1 MRITVIALTLLLLP
15 LTAMA
20 QETPKVE
27 LFGGYSYFRTEDD
40 RNLHGWNGSV
50 AVNLNKWF
58 GLVAD
63 VSGHY
68 DSQRFRLLSSNGDI
82 FSLEHFNR
90 HQVLIGPR
98 FSLRKSKRVTP
109 FAHALFGIARDHQK
123 ITVSP
128 FFQTFEF
135 SDTGFA
141 MAVGGGL
148 DVEISR
154 RLALRILQVDYSLT
168 HVNFTQH
175 NARGSVGIVFRFG
188 STK

>member
-15 LTAMA
+15 LTATA

-50 AVNLNKWF
+50 AVNLNNWF

-68 DSQRFRLLSSNGDI
+68 DSRTLFLGDSISFR
-82 FSLEHFNR
+82 HFNR
-90 HQVLIGPR
+90 HQVLVGPR
-98 FSLRKSKRVTP
+98 FSFRKDRRLTP
-109 FAHALFGIARDHQK
+109 FAHALFGIARDHEK
-123 ITVSP
+123 ITVTP

-148 DVEISR
+148 DVEIAR
-154 RLALRILQVDYSLT
+154 RLALRIIQVDYDLT

-175 NARGSVGIVFRFG
+175 NVRASVGLVFRFG